1 MQRRKLASIFEPV
14 KLRLIHRRLAPWL
27 FILLVLS
34 AVTGLAYRVG
44 KKWFGVDKEAG
55 NFIMSLHT
63 GEWAGSVFSTLQILT
78 AGLGLL
84 FLLGSGAAMFVK
96 SKSRQPMRL
105 FHRLLGIMLL
115 LPLTATALTGMA
127 YKFGKDYFGI
137 SEETADLLMDIH
149 EGGWLGKELKVYYV
163 LTVGLGL
170 LGAGLLG
177 LGILLPKKRRAA

>member
-1 MQRRKLASIFEPV
+1 MGGGEKYDTPV
-14 KLRLIHRRLAPWL
+14 NFRALHRRLAPWL
-27 FILLVLS
+27 FILLALS

-44 KKWFGVDKEAG
+44 KKWFGVDKETG
-55 NFIMSLHT
+55 NFLMSLHT
-63 GEWAGSVFSTLQILT
+63 GVWAGSIFSTAQILV
-78 AGLGLL
+78 AGLALL
-84 FLLGSGAAMFVK
+84 FLLSSGLVIFRK
-96 SKSRQPMRL
+96 SKSHQPMRL
-105 FHRLLGIMLL
+105 FHRLLGIALL

-127 YKFGKDYFGI
+127 YKIGEDYFGI

>member
-1 MQRRKLASIFEPV
+1 VSFRAL
-14 KLRLIHRRLAPWL
+14 HRRLAPWL
-27 FILLVLS
+27 FVLLALS

-55 NFIMSLHT
+55 NFIMSIHT
-63 GEWAGSVFSTLQILT
+63 GEWAGSVFSSIQILA

-84 FLLGSGAAMFVK
+84 FLLGSGAAMFLK

-105 FHRLLGIMLL
+105 FHRLLGIALL

-137 SEETADLLMDIH
+137 SDETADLLMDIH
-149 EGGWLGKELKVYYV
+149 EGAWLGKELKVYYV
-163 LTVGLGL
+163 LILGLGL
-170 LGAGLLG
+170 LAAGLFG
-177 LGILLPKKRRAA
+177 LGILLQKKRTAP

>member
-1 MQRRKLASIFEPV
+1 MGRGQKHDAPV
-14 KLRLIHRRLAPWL
+14 NFRALHRRLAPWL
-27 FILLVLS
+27 FILLALA

-55 NFIMSLHT
+55 NFIMSIHT
-63 GEWAGSVFSTLQILT
+63 GEWAGSIFSTAQVLVT
-78 AGLGLL
+78 GFGLL
-84 FLLGSGAAMFVK
+84 FLLGSGLAIFRK

-105 FHRLLGIMLL
+105 FHRLLGIVLL
-115 LPLTATALTGMA
+115 LPLTATAITGMA
-127 YKFGKDYFGI
+127 YKIGEDYFGI

-163 LTVGLGL
+163 LAVGLGL

-177 LGILLPKKRRAA
+177 LGILLPKKRPAP

>member
-1 MQRRKLASIFEPV
+1 M

-27 FILLVLS
+27 FILLALS

-44 KKWFGVDKEAG
+44 KKWLGVDKEMG
-55 NFIMSLHT
+55 NFIMSIHT
-63 GEWAGSVFSTLQILT
+63 GEWAGSVFSSLQILL

-84 FLLGSGAAMFVK
+84 FLLGSGVAMFLK
-96 SKSRQPMRL
+96 SKSRQPARL
-105 FHRLLGIMLL
+105 LHRLLGIALL

-127 YKFGKDYFGI
+127 YKFGEDYFGI

-163 LTVGLGL
+163 LSVGLGL

-177 LGILLPKKRRAA
+177 LGILLPKKHPTR

>member
-1 MQRRKLASIFEPV
+1 V

-63 GEWAGSVFSTLQILT
+63 GEWAGSFFSTLQILA

-96 SKSRQPMRL
+96 SKSRLPMRL
-105 FHRLLGIMLL
+105 FHR
-115 LPLTATALTGMA
+115 
-127 YKFGKDYFGI
+127 
-137 SEETADLLMDIH
+137 
-149 EGGWLGKELKVYYV
+149 
-163 LTVGLGL
+163 L

>member
-1 MQRRKLASIFEPV
+1 M

-27 FILLVLS
+27 FVLLALS

-55 NFIMSLHT
+55 NFIMSIHT
-63 GEWAGSVFSTLQILT
+63 GEWAGSVFSSLQILA

-84 FLLGSGAAMFVK
+84 FLLGSGAAIFLK
-96 SKSRQPMRL
+96 SKSRHPMRL
-105 FHRLLGIMLL
+105 FHRLLGIALL

-127 YKFGKDYFGI
+127 YKFGKDYCGI

-149 EGGWLGKELKVYYV
+149 EGAWLGKELKVYYV
-163 LTVGLGL
+163 LILGLGL
-170 LGAGLLG
+170 LAAGLFG
-177 LGILLPKKRRAA
+177 LGILLPKKRTAP